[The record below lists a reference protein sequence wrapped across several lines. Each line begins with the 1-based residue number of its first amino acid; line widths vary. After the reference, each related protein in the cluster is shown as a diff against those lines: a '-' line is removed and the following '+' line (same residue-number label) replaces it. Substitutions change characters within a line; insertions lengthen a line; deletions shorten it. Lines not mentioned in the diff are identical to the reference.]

1 MTDPQYKLVDG
12 VLVELTPEE
21 IVERE
26 ADIARNTARQGISEP
41 EFDFGQ
47 SMAEILGIKPRLG
60 S

>member
-21 IVERE
+21 IAENA
-26 ADIARNTARQGISEP
+26 ADAARSTAQQGISEP
-41 EFDFGQ
+41 EFDFGR
-47 SMAEILGIKPRLG
+47 SMAEILGTKPTLG